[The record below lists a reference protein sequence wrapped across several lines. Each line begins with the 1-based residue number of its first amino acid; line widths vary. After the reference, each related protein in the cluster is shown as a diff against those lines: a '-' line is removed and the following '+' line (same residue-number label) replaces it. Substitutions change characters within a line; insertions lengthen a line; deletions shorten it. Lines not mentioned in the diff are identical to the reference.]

1 MYILLAILLFGILI
15 AAHEWGHF
23 IAARLCGVTVHEFA
37 IGMGPVIWKSKP
49 KEADSW
55 DKWKQTQF
63 SLRALPI
70 GGFCSMEGEEEDS
83 DDPHSLSR
91 QGFWKKVLVF
101 AAGAVMN
108 LLVGMLIIL
117 ILNFQAEAF
126 AVPTVAGCA
135 PEFEQVNG
143 GALLEGDVFYAINGS
158 RVYLPSDIDLLL
170 MVANRGPID
179 LVVLR
184 DGEKVSFTDLKVGTF
199 SDSEGGTYKGYG
211 FYRTA
216 KLKEATLGTRL
227 QYTWYNTV
235 DFVRTVWFSLQM
247 LVNGSAGVS
256 DLNGPVGIVSTIN
269 DVGNQSA
276 SIADALLNIVYFGA
290 FISVNLAV
298 MNLLPIPALDG
309 GHILFLVV
317 STVSEKLFRK
327 KIPMKYEAAINMVF
341 LFLLMGLMLFV
352 TFNDVMKLFGRGGAP
367 S

>member
-1 MYILLAILLFGILI
+1 MYIILAILLFGILI

-23 IAARLCGVTVHEFA
+23 IAARVCGVTVHEFS
-37 IGMGPVIWKSKP
+37 IGMGPLVWK
-49 KEADSW
+49 KEG
-55 DKWKQTQF
+55 KKGTKF

-70 GGFCSMEGEEEDS
+70 GGFCAMEGEEEES
-83 DDPHSLSR
+83 DDPHSLSN

-101 AAGAVMN
+101 AAGAMMN
-108 LLVGMLIIL
+108 LLVGMLILL
-117 ILNFQAEAF
+117 ILNFQAAGF
-126 AVPTVAGCA
+126 YVPVAAGCA
-135 PEFEQVNG
+135 PEFEAVNG
-143 GALLEGDVFYAINGS
+143 AALLEGDEFYSINGS
-158 RVYLPSDIDLLL
+158 RVYTPSDIDLLIML
-170 MVANRGPID
+170 ANRQPID

-184 DGEKVSFTDLKVGTF
+184 NGEKVTFDHLEVGTY
-199 SDSEGGTYKGYG
+199 SDSEGGTYQGYG

-216 KLKEATLGTRL
+216 SVKAANLGTRL

-269 DVGNQSA
+269 EVGNQSA
-276 SIADALLNIVYFGA
+276 SVGDAIANIVYFGA
-290 FISVNLAV
+290 FISVNLSV
-298 MNLLPIPALDG
+298 MNMLPIPALDG

-341 LFLLMGLMLFV
+341 LALLMGLMLFV
-352 TFNDVMKLFGRGGAP
+352 TFNDVMRLVGGGKAA
-367 S
+367 

>member
-1 MYILLAILLFGILI
+1 MYIILAILLFGILI

-23 IAARLCGVTVHEFA
+23 IAARLCGVTVHEFS
-37 IGMGPVIWKSKP
+37 IGMGPLIWKKDG
-49 KEADSW
+49 K
-55 DKWKQTQF
+55 KGTKF

-70 GGFCSMEGEEEDS
+70 GGFCSLEGEEEES
-83 DDPHSLSR
+83 DDPHSLSN

-117 ILNFQAEAF
+117 LLNFQATGF
-126 AVPTVAGCA
+126 YVPAAAGCA
-135 PEFEQVNG
+135 PEFETVNG
-143 GALLEGDVFYAINGS
+143 GALLEGDIFYSINGS
-158 RVYLPSDIDLLL
+158 RVYTPSDIDLLI
-170 MVANRGPID
+170 MVANGQPID

-184 DGEKVSFTDLKVGTF
+184 DGERVRFDNLAVGTF
-199 SDSEGGTYKGYG
+199 SDSDGNPYQGYG

-216 KLKEATLGTRL
+216 IVREATLGTRL

-256 DLNGPVGIVSTIN
+256 DFNGPVGIVSTIN

-276 SIADALLNIVYFGA
+276 SVADALMNIVYFGA
-290 FISVNLAV
+290 FISVNLSV

-317 STVSEKLFRK
+317 STVSEKLFRR

-341 LFLLMGLMLFV
+341 LALLMGLMLFV
-352 TFNDVMKLFGRGGAP
+352 TFNDVMRLVGGGTAA
-367 S
+367 

>member
-1 MYILLAILLFGILI
+1 MYIILAILLFGILI

-23 IAARLCGVTVHEFA
+23 IAARLCGVTVHEFS
-37 IGMGPVIWKSKP
+37 IGMGPLIWKKDG
-49 KEADSW
+49 K
-55 DKWKQTQF
+55 KGTKF

-70 GGFCSMEGEEEDS
+70 GGFCSLEGEEAES
-83 DDPHSLSR
+83 DDPHSLSN

-117 ILNFQAEAF
+117 LLNFQATGF
-126 AVPTVAGCA
+126 YVPAAAGCA
-135 PEFEQVNG
+135 PEFETVNG
-143 GALLEGDVFYAINGS
+143 GALLEGDIFYSINGS
-158 RVYLPSDIDLLL
+158 RVYTPSDIDLLI
-170 MVANRGPID
+170 MVANGQPID

-184 DGEKVSFTDLKVGTF
+184 DGERVRFDNLAVGTF
-199 SDSEGGTYKGYG
+199 SDSDGNPYQGYG

-216 KLKEATLGTRL
+216 IVREATLGTRL

-276 SIADALLNIVYFGA
+276 SVADALMNIVYFGA
-290 FISVNLAV
+290 FISVNLSV

-317 STVSEKLFRK
+317 STVSEKLFRR

-341 LFLLMGLMLFV
+341 LALLMGLMLFV
-352 TFNDVMKLFGRGGAP
+352 TFNDVMRLVGGGTAA
-367 S
+367 

>member
-1 MYILLAILLFGILI
+1 MYIILAILLFGILI

-23 IAARLCGVTVHEFA
+23 IAARLCGVTVHEFS
-37 IGMGPVIWKSKP
+37 IGMGPLIWKKDG
-49 KEADSW
+49 K
-55 DKWKQTQF
+55 KGTKF

-70 GGFCSMEGEEEDS
+70 GGFCSLEGEEEES
-83 DDPHSLSR
+83 DDPHSLSN

-117 ILNFQAEAF
+117 LLNFQATGF
-126 AVPTVAGCA
+126 YVPAAAGCA
-135 PEFEQVNG
+135 PEFETVNG
-143 GALLEGDVFYAINGS
+143 GALLEGDIFYSINGS
-158 RVYLPSDIDLLL
+158 RVYTPSDIDLLI
-170 MVANRGPID
+170 MVANGQPID

-184 DGEKVSFTDLKVGTF
+184 DGERVRFDNLAVGTF
-199 SDSEGGTYKGYG
+199 SDSDGNPYQGYG

-216 KLKEATLGTRL
+216 IVREATLGTRL

-276 SIADALLNIVYFGA
+276 SVADRK
-290 FISVNLAV
+290 SVV
-298 MNLLPIPALDG
+298 
-309 GHILFLVV
+309 
-317 STVSEKLFRK
+317 
-327 KIPMKYEAAINMVF
+327 
-341 LFLLMGLMLFV
+341 
-352 TFNDVMKLFGRGGAP
+352 
-367 S
+367 